1 MRQYKMV
8 VLSNPVPGREQEC
21 DDWYQNVH
29 LHEMVTLRGFKSAQ
43 RFRLA
48 HPMRETEPFQ
58 FMAIYEIETDA
69 IDESLQGLVSAAES
83 GRLNLSGAL
92 HRENAYAVVYEAC
105 GDAVKAT

>member
-29 LHEMVTLRGFKSAQ
+29 LQEMVTLPGFKSAQ

-48 HPMRETEPFQ
+48 HPMQEIEPYQ
-58 FMAIYEIETDA
+58 FLAVYDIETDV
-69 IDESLQGLVSAAES
+69 IEETLQELISAAEGGS
-83 GRLNLSGAL
+83 LELSEAL

-105 GDAVKAT
+105 GDVVKEM